1 MNHCDKPAGV
11 AAGRRGY
18 RYPTEMEEK
27 MKINIVHSKELD
39 KWIAEHHY
47 LHSAPAGAIIRM
59 EIQDDTSQRIGGMMW
74 GRNPSPK
81 QDQRNVLC
89 LTRMYCVDIRKAG
102 RWQWRENISA
112 SIIRKSKGWLRIRPP
127 ARDMRGLYIKRTD
140 GLRCHAR
147 PVERIAGPDAKILTY
162 HQKSSG
168 AGHRKW

>member
-1 MNHCDKPAGV
+1 
-11 AAGRRGY
+11 
-18 RYPTEMEEK
+18 

-89 LTRMYCVDIRKAG
+89 LTRMYCVDDTEPYTESRALAMARKYIR
-102 RWQWRENISA
+102 
-112 SIIRKSKGWLRIRPP
+112 
-127 ARDMRGLYIKRTD
+127 
-140 GLRCHAR
+140 
-147 PVERIAGPDAKILTY
+147 
-162 HQKSSG
+162 
-168 AGHRKW
+168 